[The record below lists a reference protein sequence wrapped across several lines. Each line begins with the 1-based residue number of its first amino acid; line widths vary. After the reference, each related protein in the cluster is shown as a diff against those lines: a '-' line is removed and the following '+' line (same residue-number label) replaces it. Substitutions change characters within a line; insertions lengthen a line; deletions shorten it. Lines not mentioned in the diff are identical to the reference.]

1 MTSEKRPLAGNGR
14 TAMMPGMKT
23 SAGNS
28 SAAAV
33 RRLLQR
39 VISGEQGEPG
49 REFTIDE
56 LAREAG
62 VTVRNIRAYQ
72 DRDLLPPPQIR
83 GRTGIY
89 SDVHLTRLKVIS
101 QLLERHYSLANIRD
115 LLSAWEEG
123 RDLTDVLGLDEAI
136 RDPWAQEMPAYMSYQ
151 EIMEMFG
158 SQVTPEV
165 LKKAGEMGY
174 IVPEG
179 DRIRI
184 PNPRIISAG
193 KELAEAGIPLSSLLD
208 EASAVRE
215 QTDQISQGFVRL
227 VLDHL
232 ITPQYGEH
240 GVPPA
245 NEVPQLAEFI
255 KRVRPI
261 AEMIVSAEL
270 GRTLEH
276 NIKEVFRE
284 RVANVMDHI
293 DQEQTDPQET

>member
-1 MTSEKRPLAGNGR
+1 
-14 TAMMPGMKT
+14 MMAGMKT
-23 SAGNS
+23 DSESGDS
-28 SAAAV
+28 AV
-33 RRLLQR
+33 RRLIQR
-39 VISGEQGEPG
+39 ALAAEANHAPE

-72 DRDLLPPPQIR
+72 DRGLLPPPEIR

-115 LLSAWEEG
+115 LLTAWEEG
-123 RDLTDVLGLDEAI
+123 RDLTDLLGLDEAI
-136 RDPWAQEMPAYMSYQ
+136 RDPWSQEMPAYMGYQ
-151 EIMEMFG
+151 EVLELFG
-158 SQVTPEV
+158 EQVTPDV
-165 LKKAGEMGY
+165 LRVAGELGY

-179 DRIRI
+179 ERFRI
-184 PNPRIISAG
+184 PNPRIVYAG
-193 KELAEAGIPLSSLLD
+193 LELVKAGIPLKSLLE
-208 EASAVRE
+208 EARAVRE
-215 QTDQISQGFVRL
+215 QTDEISRGFVKL

-232 ITPQYGEH
+232 ITPEYGKH

-245 NEVPQLAEFI
+245 DEVPRLAEFI

-276 NIKEVFRE
+276 NIKQVFRE
-284 RVANVMDHI
+284 RVANVVEHI
-293 DQEQTDPQET
+293 EGEEGDT